1 MTSHG
6 VPRSSTTV
14 RTPQAIQADLLKI
27 EAYNNLVSEVQALK
41 SKHTYSPTSLSTT
54 SSLLTQNPEFN
65 TIWNFRRRIVLHLLL
80 PTSSSSPISKDNDTS
95 SSSINSDNDNDKLS
109 LLSSELNF
117 LFPLLQKFPKCY
129 WIWNYRVF
137 ILQTASTNLPLQT
150 ALKLWKSEM
159 GLVNKMLSRDS
170 RNFHGWGYRRYIVQ
184 NIETLQRD
192 INKETIKKE
201 KEEGEEGVV
210 GEEEEES
217 LVEQEFAYTT
227 TMYGKDLSNFSA
239 WHNRSKLI
247 PRVLSERGATIE
259 ERRTFLD
266 GELGEM
272 QTAVYTDPYDQSIQL
287 YNHWLLLESCS
298 SKQTTSTTS
307 PVFSLTNSQKS
318 ETLLRT
324 LEWMRELLDEEPD
337 CRLLLEEMIFVGSL
351 LRDLDET
358 EEEEDVDRDE
368 VKRDMQSWLEKLMEV
383 DPMRGGRWRE
393 MQEKLM

>member
-1 MTSHG
+1 
-6 VPRSSTTV
+6 
-14 RTPQAIQADLLKI
+14 
-27 EAYNNLVSEVQALK
+27 
-41 SKHTYSPTSLSTT
+41 
-54 SSLLTQNPEFN
+54 
-65 TIWNFRRRIVLHLLL
+65 
-80 PTSSSSPISKDNDTS
+80 
-95 SSSINSDNDNDKLS
+95 
-109 LLSSELNF
+109 
-117 LFPLLQKFPKCY
+117 
-129 WIWNYRVF
+129 
-137 ILQTASTNLPLQT
+137 
-150 ALKLWKSEM
+150 M
-159 GLVNKMLSRDS
+159 GLVNKMLSKDS

-192 INKETIKKE
+192 INKETTKE
-201 KEEGEEGVV
+201 KEEGEGEEGVD
-210 GEEEEES
+210 EEGEEES

-227 TMYGKDLSNFSA
+227 VMYGKDLSNFSA

-298 SKQTTSTTS
+298 SKQPTSTS

-368 VKRDMQSWLEKLMEV
+368 IKRDMQSWLEKLMEV

-393 MQEKLM
+393 MQDKL

>member
-41 SKHTYSPTSLSTT
+41 SKNTYSPTSLSTT

-80 PTSSSSPISKDNDTS
+80 PTSSSSPTSKD
-95 SSSINSDNDNDKLS
+95 DNDQENDKLS

-137 ILQTASTNLPLQT
+137 ILQTASTNLSLQT

-192 INKETIKKE
+192 INKETTKEKEKE
-201 KEEGEEGVV
+201 KEEGEKGVD

-217 LVEQEFAYTT
+217 LAEQEFAYTT

-298 SKQTTSTTS
+298 NQTTSTS
-307 PVFSLTNSQKS
+307 PVFSLTNPQKS

-337 CRLLLEEMIFVGSL
+337 CRLLLEEMIFVSSL

-358 EEEEDVDRDE
+358 EEEADVDRE
-368 VKRDMQSWLEKLMEV
+368 EIKRDMQSWLEKLMEV

-393 MQEKLM
+393 MQEKL

>member
-1 MTSHG
+1 MASHG

-80 PTSSSSPISKDNDTS
+80 PTSSSSPTLKDDNDQE
-95 SSSINSDNDNDKLS
+95 NDKLS

-137 ILQTASTNLPLQT
+137 ILQTASTNLSLQT

-184 NIETLQRD
+184 NIETLQKD
-192 INKETIKKE
+192 INKETTKE
-201 KEEGEEGVV
+201 KEEGEGEEGVD

-217 LVEQEFAYTT
+217 LAEQEFAYTT

-298 SKQTTSTTS
+298 SKQTTSTS
-307 PVFSLTNSQKS
+307 PVFSLTNSQKL
-318 ETLLRT
+318 ETLSRT

-351 LRDLDET
+351 FRDLDET
-358 EEEEDVDRDE
+358 EEEEDVDRE
-368 VKRDMQSWLEKLMEV
+368 EIKRDMQSWLEKLMEV

-393 MQEKLM
+393 MQEKL

>member
-6 VPRSSTTV
+6 VPRSSTV
-14 RTPQAIQADLLKI
+14 PRTPQAVQADLLKI
-27 EAYNNLVSEVQALK
+27 EAYNKLVSEVQSLK
-41 SKHTYSPTSLSTT
+41 SKNIYSQASLSTT
-54 SSLLTQNPEFN
+54 TSLLTQNPEFN
-65 TIWNFRRRIVLHLLL
+65 TIWNFRRRIILHLLSI
-80 PTSSSSPISKDNDTS
+80 PSDQSTTKPSDDSDT
-95 SSSINSDNDNDKLS
+95 KLS
-109 LLSSELNF
+109 LLSSELSF

-137 ILQTASTNLPLQT
+137 ILQTSSTTLRLQT
-150 ALKLWKSEM
+150 ALNLWKSEM

-170 RNFHGWGYRRYIVQ
+170 RNFHGWGYRRFIVR
-184 NIETLQRD
+184 NIEVLQSE
-192 INKETIKKE
+192 INNSLISESGVGQDE
-201 KEEGEEGVV
+201 NAEGEGDDD
-210 GEEEEES
+210 S

-227 TMYGKDLSNFSA
+227 AMYGKDLSNFSA

-247 PRVLSERGATIE
+247 PRVLTERGATAE

-298 SKQTTSTTS
+298 SKSTSH
-307 PVFSLTNSQKS
+307 VFPLTDPQKS
-318 ETLLRT
+318 ETLLRA

-337 CRLLLEEMIFVGSL
+337 CRLLLEEMIFVGGL
-351 LRDLDET
+351 LRDVGET
-358 EEEEDVDRDE
+358 EEGEEVDRE
-368 VKRDMQSWLEKLMEV
+368 GIKQDMQSWLEKLMEV

-393 MQEKLM
+393 MQERL

>member
-54 SSLLTQNPEFN
+54 SSLLTQNPE
-65 TIWNFRRRIVLHLLL
+65 
-80 PTSSSSPISKDNDTS
+80 
-95 SSSINSDNDNDKLS
+95 
-109 LLSSELNF
+109 
-117 LFPLLQKFPKCY
+117 
-129 WIWNYRVF
+129 
-137 ILQTASTNLPLQT
+137 
-150 ALKLWKSEM
+150 
-159 GLVNKMLSRDS
+159 
-170 RNFHGWGYRRYIVQ
+170 
-184 NIETLQRD
+184 
-192 INKETIKKE
+192 
-201 KEEGEEGVV
+201 
-210 GEEEEES
+210 
-217 LVEQEFAYTT
+217 
-227 TMYGKDLSNFSA
+227 
-239 WHNRSKLI
+239 SKLI